1 MRVADMFAGWG
12 GFSAGAEQA
21 GATVVYAANHWRL
34 AVDAHAINHPSAVHE
49 CQDLRQA
56 DWSALPDYDVLL
68 ASPACQG
75 HSSAARPQRSSSG
88 RTRRHHDALRATAWA
103 VVDCAEVTEPRA
115 VIVENVPDFT
125 SWALFPTWCAA
136 LEVLGY
142 RVQVRTLTA
151 SVHANVPQRRNR
163 LFVVAVRGRKRR
175 GESQVLDLPETA
187 EPAFA
192 PHVQWDAPAR
202 WRSVASASAKVR
214 ERIAKGQANHGRRF
228 ITQHVTNHPGRSLSE
243 PLPTITTQDQLAV
256 VDGDRYR
263 PLTIRE
269 TARGMGFADSFGWPR
284 HATRRDTIRGLGNAV
299 PPDLAEPVIERVGA
313 LL

>member
-1 MRVADMFAGWG
+1 MKVADLFAGWG
-12 GFSAGAEQA
+12 GFSAGAELA
-21 GATVVYAANHWRL
+21 GGTVVYAANHWQL
-34 AVDAHAINHPSAVHE
+34 AVDAHASNHPGAVHE

-75 HSSAARPQRSSSG
+75 HSSAARPQRSASG

-103 VVDCAEVTEPRA
+103 VVDCAEVTQPRA
-115 VIVENVPDFT
+115 VIIENVPDFA

-142 RVQVRTLTA
+142 RVHVQTLTA
-151 SVHANVPQRRNR
+151 SVHADVPQRRNR
-163 LFVVAVRGRKRR
+163 LFIVAVRGRRR
-175 GESQVLDLPETA
+175 RSERSLLDLDRTP
-187 EPAFA
+187 EPAFG

-202 WRSVASASAKVR
+202 WRSVAGASAKVR
-214 ERIAKGQANHGRRF
+214 ERIAKGRANHGRRF
-228 ITQHVTNHPGRSLSE
+228 VTQHVTGHPGRSLGD
-243 PLPTITTQDQLAV
+243 PLPTITTQDQLAI

-269 TARGMGFADSFGWPR
+269 TARGMGFPDSFGWPDDVS
-284 HATRRDTIRGLGNAV
+284 RRDTITGLGNAV
-299 PPDLAEPVIERVGA
+299 PPFLAERVIERVGGV
-313 LL
+313 L